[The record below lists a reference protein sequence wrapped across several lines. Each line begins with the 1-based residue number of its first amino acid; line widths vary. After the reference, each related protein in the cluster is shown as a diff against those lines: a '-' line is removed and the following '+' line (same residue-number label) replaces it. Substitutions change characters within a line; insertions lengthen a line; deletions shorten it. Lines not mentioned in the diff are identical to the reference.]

1 MRTSS
6 FGIAAGVCLLL
17 LTLGLSPSGFA
28 QDESKPATEGATSE
42 DAPEK
47 AGDAAPVA
55 AEPPAPA
62 VAPGPD
68 LAALARALG
77 AERRVLRTDRGE
89 FGVIAATAES
99 EQAAGTVVLLPA
111 DGQFPGASPGIARLR
126 AEMPA
131 AGWATWLLE
140 LEAPPRVQ
148 SLGTPGTPAAAE
160 AANGTT
166 PPADANKSD
175 TPAEQPAPD
184 AAQPAEGSSEAPPA
198 AAPADKGTEGAA
210 LSAEAAEAA
219 VEAPALA
226 LDRRLGA
233 AHAEWI
239 DRNRARVAAALAE
252 AAKAGPVVLVA
263 EGSASPV
270 LLAALDRAE
279 GLAALVL
286 LAPVPLDEAPFA
298 WPAKLP
304 LPVLEVL
311 EPGASPKERAGSRER
326 AHAASI
332 ETYRLMLLAMD
343 SPSVGPRESLL
354 TRRVR
359 GWLRSLSSRDDG

>member
-1 MRTSS
+1 MRTPS
-6 FGIAAGVCLLL
+6 FNTAAGVCLLL
-17 LTLGLSPSGFA
+17 LTLGLPPSGFA
-28 QDESKPATEGATSE
+28 QNESKPATEGSTPEKA
-42 DAPEK
+42 AEK
-47 AGDAAPVA
+47 AGDAPPVA
-55 AEPPAPA
+55 AEPPAPT

-68 LAALARALG
+68 LAALARTLG
-77 AERRVLRTDRGE
+77 AERRVFSADSGE

-148 SLGTPGTPAAAE
+148 ALGTPGTPAAAS
-160 AANGTT
+160 AAQGTT
-166 PPADANKSD
+166 PPAVASKSE
-175 TPAEQPAPD
+175 TPAEQPAPG
-184 AAQPAEGSSEAPPA
+184 AAQPAEVSSEAPPA
-198 AAPADKGTEGAA
+198 AAPADKATEGTA
-210 LSAEAAEAA
+210 LSAEAAAA
-219 VEAPALA
+219 EAPALA
-226 LDRRLGA
+226 LDRRLGE
-233 AHAEWI
+233 AHAQWI
-239 DRNRARVAAALAE
+239 DRNRARVAIALVE
-252 AAKAGPVVLVA
+252 AAKTGPVVLVA

-270 LLAALDRAE
+270 LLAALGKAE

-286 LAPVPLDEAPFA
+286 LAPVLLDEAPFA

-311 EPGASPKERAGSRER
+311 EPGASPEDRAGSRER
-326 AHAASI
+326 AHAAGI
-332 ETYRLMLLAMD
+332 ENYRLMLLAME

-354 TRRVR
+354 TRRLR
-359 GWLRSLSSRDDG
+359 GWLRSLSRPEGG